1 MLGRTAAYDPETVS
15 TLTAALNQAFAA
27 LPADERT
34 QERKVRLAS
43 QILSAASAGE
53 RDLSRLRAAATPH
66 I

>member
-1 MLGRTAAYDPETVS
+1 
-15 TLTAALNQAFAA
+15 LTAALNQAFAA